1 MELADSL
8 LLNFIEPD
16 EGGDLPGGEGGACQ
30 IGPGFDFAV
39 CERLGSVDF
48 EVKSPEVGEVFV
60 EWCMFLELLWRA
72 SCDALDVPQSVSGGA
87 SPCGGKGEVEFSSCP
102 LVEAFE

>member
-1 MELADSL
+1 MELAASL
-8 LLNFIEPD
+8 LLELVEAN

-30 IGPGFDFAV
+30 IGPGFNFAV

-60 EWCMFLELLWRA
+60 EGFMFLELLWRA
-72 SCDALDVPQSVSGGA
+72 SCDPLDVPQGVSGGA
-87 SPCGGKGEVEFSSCP
+87 SPCGGEAEVKFSSCP